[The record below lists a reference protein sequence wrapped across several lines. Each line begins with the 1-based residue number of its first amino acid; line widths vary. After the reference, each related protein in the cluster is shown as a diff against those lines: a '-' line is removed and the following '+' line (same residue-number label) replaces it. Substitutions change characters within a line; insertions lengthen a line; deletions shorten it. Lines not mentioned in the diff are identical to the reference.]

1 MRGEAGNPHTR
12 LEIGSTLELAREKR
26 GLSLQQVE
34 EATKIRARYL
44 RDLENENFD
53 VLPAVYVLGFLKTYA
68 EHLDLSA
75 EALTAEL
82 KRRQASVQE
91 APHEEAPPGGAGG
104 LPVSLGRLL
113 GIDET
118 LPGSGIAGKVKSAV
132 NAHRRSSP

>member
-1 MRGEAGNPHTR
+1 MSGEAGNSHAR
-12 LEIGSTLELAREKR
+12 LEIGETLERARENR
-26 GLSLQQVE
+26 GLSFKQVE

-53 VLPAVYVLGFLKTYA
+53 VLPDVYVLGFLKTYA
-68 EHLDLSA
+68 EHLNLSA

-82 KRRQASVQE
+82 KRRQASVQA
-91 APHEEAPPGGAGG
+91 APHEGPPPTPPGGF
-104 LPVSLGRLL
+104 LVSLGRLL

-118 LPGSGIAGKVKSAV
+118 LPGGIASKVRSAV